1 MGNILNILYSRKRSE
16 SNSIIGL
23 KSVNTLPAVWERY
36 SADLTVF
43 SIGWNTEHVITAMSC
58 SKCVGSRRVKF
69 CVGNF
74 SFATVKFLSKIS
86 FMMVE
91 LIKCLVKWTIS
102 SGDSIFFTDATLVN
116 INSLKFHQISG
127 KCTENFSMKI

>member
-1 MGNILNILYSRKRSE
+1 MLS
-16 SNSIIGL
+16 
-23 KSVNTLPAVWERY
+23 
-36 SADLTVF
+36 
-43 SIGWNTEHVITAMSC
+43 
-58 SKCVGSRRVKF
+58 F

-102 SGDSIFFTDATLVN
+102 SGDSIFFHGCHP
-116 INSLKFHQISG
+116 SQHQFPEISSNFD
-127 KCTENFSMKI
+127 KISTENFLREFSKIFQFGTFLLCLWLDRFHNRFDCGNWL

>member
-1 MGNILNILYSRKRSE
+1 ML
-16 SNSIIGL
+16 
-23 KSVNTLPAVWERY
+23 
-36 SADLTVF
+36 
-43 SIGWNTEHVITAMSC
+43 C
-58 SKCVGSRRVKF
+58 F

-102 SGDSIFFTDATLVN
+102 SGDSIFFHGCHPSQHQFPEILSNFDKLRIFGGNFRKFLKIFSIWNIPFVLVA
-116 INSLKFHQISG
+116 
-127 KCTENFSMKI
+127 

>member
-1 MGNILNILYSRKRSE
+1 M
-16 SNSIIGL
+16 
-23 KSVNTLPAVWERY
+23 
-36 SADLTVF
+36 F
-43 SIGWNTEHVITAMSC
+43 SIGWNTAHVTTALIC

-91 LIKCLVKWTIS
+91 LIKCLVKWPIS
-102 SGDSIFFTDATLVN
+102 SGDSIFFSRIHPSQHQFPEISSKFRQYFRKIFNFEHSFCACGLTDFTTGLIAATGFDVFGSEL
-116 INSLKFHQISG
+116 FD
-127 KCTENFSMKI
+127 EFP

>member
-1 MGNILNILYSRKRSE
+1 M
-16 SNSIIGL
+16 
-23 KSVNTLPAVWERY
+23 
-36 SADLTVF
+36 F
-43 SIGWNTEHVITAMSC
+43 SIGWNTEHVTTALIC
-58 SKCVGSRRVKF
+58 SKCVGLRRVKF

-102 SGDSIFFTDATLVN
+102 SGDSIFFHGCHP
-116 INSLKFHQISG
+116 SQHQFPEISSNFG
-127 KCTENFSMKI
+127 KMHREFFD

>member
-1 MGNILNILYSRKRSE
+1 M
-16 SNSIIGL
+16 
-23 KSVNTLPAVWERY
+23 
-36 SADLTVF
+36 F
-43 SIGWNTEHVITAMSC
+43 SIGWNTEHVTTALIC
-58 SKCVGSRRVKF
+58 SKCVGLRRVKF

-116 INSLKFHQISG
+116 INSLKFHQNSDNIQLSEEIFYG
-127 KCTENFSMKI
+127 NFEKFSILNIPFALVA

>member
-1 MGNILNILYSRKRSE
+1 MLS
-16 SNSIIGL
+16 
-23 KSVNTLPAVWERY
+23 
-36 SADLTVF
+36 
-43 SIGWNTEHVITAMSC
+43 
-58 SKCVGSRRVKF
+58 F

-102 SGDSIFFTDATLVN
+102 SGDSIFFHGCHP
-116 INSLKFHQISG
+116 SQHQFPEISSNFD
-127 KCTENFSMKI
+127 KLRICEEIFENFSIWNIPFVLVA

>member
-1 MGNILNILYSRKRSE
+1 MLS
-16 SNSIIGL
+16 
-23 KSVNTLPAVWERY
+23 
-36 SADLTVF
+36 
-43 SIGWNTEHVITAMSC
+43 
-58 SKCVGSRRVKF
+58 F

-102 SGDSIFFTDATLVN
+102 SGDSIFF
-116 INSLKFHQISG
+116 SR
-127 KCTENFSMKI
+127 MPP